1 MVNSRTRSHAA
12 HGAQVRSARL
22 RHFPASSTGPC
33 PPKFIVHPL
42 TLCIIFSTNLTSY
55 RSSMPGGRWN
65 RGHQVPATQD
75 ADPDADPE
83 AGPSQPQVSNLERPR
98 ECINRFPTPAFSLLC
113 TMMDRLRTEE
123 ASKRRN
129 TLERFFELWRIKVG
143 NDLYPLIR
151 LLLPDVSL
159 PKGNVIYS

>member
-1 MVNSRTRSHAA
+1 
-12 HGAQVRSARL
+12 
-22 RHFPASSTGPC
+22 
-33 PPKFIVHPL
+33 
-42 TLCIIFSTNLTSY
+42 
-55 RSSMPGGRWN
+55 MPSGRWN
-65 RGHQVPATQD
+65 RGHQVPSATQD

-83 AGPSQPQVSNLERPR
+83 AGPSSLPQVSNLERPR

-159 PKGNVIYS
+159 S

>member
-1 MVNSRTRSHAA
+1 
-12 HGAQVRSARL
+12 
-22 RHFPASSTGPC
+22 
-33 PPKFIVHPL
+33 
-42 TLCIIFSTNLTSY
+42 
-55 RSSMPGGRWN
+55 MPSGRWYK
-65 RGHQVPATQD
+65 GHQVPSTQE
-75 ADPDADPE
+75 ADPE
-83 AGPSQPQVSNLERPR
+83 AGPSSQGDVAPQISTLERPR

-151 LLLPDVSL
+151 LLLPDVSWSR
-159 PKGNVIYS
+159 PGYAYCG

>member
-1 MVNSRTRSHAA
+1 
-12 HGAQVRSARL
+12 
-22 RHFPASSTGPC
+22 
-33 PPKFIVHPL
+33 
-42 TLCIIFSTNLTSY
+42 
-55 RSSMPGGRWN
+55 MPGGRWH
-65 RGHQVPATQD
+65 RGHPNPPPSQEY
-75 ADPDADPE
+75 DPDADPE
-83 AGPSQPQVSNLERPR
+83 AGPSSHPLPQVSNLERPR

-151 LLLPDVSL
+151 LLLPDVGSEGL
-159 PKGNVIYS
+159 IQGRC

>member
-1 MVNSRTRSHAA
+1 M
-12 HGAQVRSARL
+12 
-22 RHFPASSTGPC
+22 SSQL
-33 PPKFIVHPL
+33 KDLPL
-42 TLCIIFSTNLTSY
+42 ILCLYLPYHLHQSQ
-55 RSSMPGGRWN
+55 MPSGRWH
-65 RGHQVPATQD
+65 RGHPNPPPSQEY
-75 ADPDADPE
+75 DPDADPE
-83 AGPSQPQVSNLERPR
+83 AGPSSHPLPQVSNLERPR

-159 PKGNVIYS
+159 RDYQRKDR

>member
-1 MVNSRTRSHAA
+1 
-12 HGAQVRSARL
+12 
-22 RHFPASSTGPC
+22 
-33 PPKFIVHPL
+33 
-42 TLCIIFSTNLTSY
+42 
-55 RSSMPGGRWN
+55 MPSGRWH
-65 RGHQVPATQD
+65 RGPPPTQ
-75 ADPDADPE
+75 AHDPDADPE
-83 AGPSQPQVSNLERPR
+83 AGPSSYGDGQPQVSNLERPR

-151 LLLPDVSL
+151 LLLPDVSHL
-159 PKGNVIYS
+159 RGRVQYLRSKWC

>member
-1 MVNSRTRSHAA
+1 
-12 HGAQVRSARL
+12 
-22 RHFPASSTGPC
+22 
-33 PPKFIVHPL
+33 
-42 TLCIIFSTNLTSY
+42 
-55 RSSMPGGRWN
+55 MPSGRWH
-65 RGHQVPATQD
+65 RGHPNPPPSQEY
-75 ADPDADPE
+75 DPDADPE
-83 AGPSQPQVSNLERPR
+83 AGPSSHPLPQVSNLERPR

-151 LLLPDVSL
+151 LLLPDVSREFVHGRGVL
-159 PKGNVIYS
+159 MIRETGRDRYIISKKQCWRNATLKF

>member
-1 MVNSRTRSHAA
+1 VQEPVYGRYYVIRLYGTVTSTSPPCLQSVLTFACIHLQTTAA
-12 HGAQVRSARL
+12 
-22 RHFPASSTGPC
+22 
-33 PPKFIVHPL
+33 
-42 TLCIIFSTNLTSY
+42 
-55 RSSMPGGRWN
+55 MPSGRWH
-65 RGHQVPATQD
+65 RGHQVAATQD
-75 ADPDADPE
+75 HDPDGDPE
-83 AGPSQPQVSNLERPR
+83 AGPSSHQLPQLSTLERPR

-159 PKGNVIYS
+159 VQ

>member
-1 MVNSRTRSHAA
+1 
-12 HGAQVRSARL
+12 
-22 RHFPASSTGPC
+22 
-33 PPKFIVHPL
+33 
-42 TLCIIFSTNLTSY
+42 
-55 RSSMPGGRWN
+55 MPSGRWH
-65 RGHQVPATQD
+65 RGPPPATQD
-75 ADPDADPE
+75 LDQDG
-83 AGPSQPQVSNLERPR
+83 GPSSQGDVSPQVSTLERPR

-151 LLLPDVSL
+151 LLLPDVSAL
-159 PKGNVIYS
+159 ANTESSVWQTSNSADVCREIERGLFTISKKLCWPNATSRC